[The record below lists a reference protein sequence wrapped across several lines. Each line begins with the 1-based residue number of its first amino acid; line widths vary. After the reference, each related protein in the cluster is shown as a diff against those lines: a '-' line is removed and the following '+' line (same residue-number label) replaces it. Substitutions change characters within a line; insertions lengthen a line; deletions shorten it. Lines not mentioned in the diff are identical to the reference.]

1 MSQQER
7 KAEMNQFIGAYLI
20 CLVVAPIAGGARA
33 QAPQTSEDAFVQRL
47 KAATDE
53 AAQSDIASALADA
66 KAALALNPNRA
77 DGWFELGSILGQAGD
92 FQGAEAAFR
101 RAIQLQPD
109 LAKAHYNL
117 ALTFIGN
124 PQGKMD
130 WAGAIAECREALK
143 FQPDF
148 PQALN
153 LLGAGLAATDQPD
166 EAALVLEHASQLAP
180 TLAEAHFT
188 LGTTLESKDRL
199 DEACK
204 EYRAAVAAKG
214 KYPEATSALAS
225 LLFRMGKTGEAEE
238 QADEALRLNPDLTAA
253 HYTLARILRSLG
265 RRSEAAVE
273 FAETQD
279 LTDRPAYGIQSSHM
293 SNQGL
298 ELASKGDLAGAAALL
313 RKAIALKPD
322 YGVPHFN
329 LGLILADSGDTTA
342 ALQELAEGISLLPG
356 QSKPWL
362 EYGRVLERA
371 NNYRGA
377 FEAIA
382 WAAKLSPSD
391 IEIRSKLASLQ
402 GKVSSSPAAVG
413 QPDVGARSDSAAD
426 HLAFARALMSQG
438 DYEGAVGELLRSLAL
453 QPAAIEPRSSLAEA
467 YAKLGDNGHAVLEYH
482 KILRSAPQ
490 DVEAHIE
497 LGRQLEIQGKIAEAV
512 NQFRLALSYR
522 PDSAEA
528 QAALH
533 QAETRLPSP

>member
-1 MSQQER
+1 
-7 KAEMNQFIGAYLI
+7 MNQFIGAYLI

-166 EAALVLEHASQLAP
+166 EAALVLEHAIQLAP

-273 FAETQD
+273 FADGARLGPPQAASHVQRHVPAARQT
-279 LTDRPAYGIQSSHM
+279 PAYYFA
-293 SNQGL
+293 N
-298 ELASKGDLAGAAALL
+298 LL
-313 RKAIALKPD
+313 
-322 YGVPHFN
+322 
-329 LGLILADSGDTTA
+329 
-342 ALQELAEGISLLPG
+342 
-356 QSKPWL
+356 
-362 EYGRVLERA
+362 
-371 NNYRGA
+371 
-377 FEAIA
+377 
-382 WAAKLSPSD
+382 
-391 IEIRSKLASLQ
+391 
-402 GKVSSSPAAVG
+402 
-413 QPDVGARSDSAAD
+413 
-426 HLAFARALMSQG
+426 
-438 DYEGAVGELLRSLAL
+438 
-453 QPAAIEPRSSLAEA
+453 
-467 YAKLGDNGHAVLEYH
+467 
-482 KILRSAPQ
+482 
-490 DVEAHIE
+490 
-497 LGRQLEIQGKIAEAV
+497 
-512 NQFRLALSYR
+512 
-522 PDSAEA
+522 
-528 QAALH
+528 
-533 QAETRLPSP
+533 